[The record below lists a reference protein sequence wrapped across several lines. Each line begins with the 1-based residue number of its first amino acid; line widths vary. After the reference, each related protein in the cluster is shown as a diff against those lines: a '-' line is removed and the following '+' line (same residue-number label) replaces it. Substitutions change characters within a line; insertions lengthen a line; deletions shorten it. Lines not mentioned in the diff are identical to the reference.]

1 MLVSHRALRWT
12 TAPCL
17 AVALVAN
24 VLLVGAGPVY
34 AATLVAQGVFYAL
47 AAAGFVAERLG
58 RRLGPL
64 ALPYYFCTVS
74 AAGVAGLARA
84 ARGGAEA
91 VWAPAGQAL
100 PERAA

>member
-1 MLVSHRALRWT
+1 M
-12 TAPCL
+12 
-17 AVALVAN
+17 
-24 VLLVGAGPVY
+24 Y

-74 AAGVAGLARA
+74 AAGVVGLARA

-91 VWAPAGQAL
+91 VWTPAGQAL